1 MHYSYFSDPTFLL
14 LIPALL
20 LTVYAQIKVHHT
32 INKYNQVKNSANLTG
47 HDVAKKI
54 LSMEGL
60 GNIPIHVSNKSLG
73 DFYNP
78 LTKELTLSQ
87 DVYSQASISA
97 LGIAAHEV
105 GHAIQHSKKYPF
117 LIVRTAFYPVANFSS
132 FLAPILLI
140 AGIFFSRLSFSTYL
154 LEIGIIL
161 FSASVVFT
169 VVTLPVEFNASRRA
183 VQTLKS
189 MGILHGDDEIK
200 GVKKVL
206 NAAALTYVAAAL
218 VAILQLIRLILI
230 AKRR

>member
-20 LTVYAQIKVHHT
+20 LTVYAQIKVHFT
-32 INKYNQVKNSANLTG
+32 INKYSQIKNSANLTG

-54 LSMEGL
+54 LNMEGL
-60 GNIPIHVSNKSLG
+60 GNIPINRSDKSLG
-73 DFYNP
+73 DHYNP
-78 LTKELTLSQ
+78 LTRELTLSG
-87 DVYSQASISA
+87 DVYGKASISA
-97 LGIAAHEV
+97 IGIAAHEA
-105 GHAIQHSKKYPF
+105 GHAIQHQKKYPF
-117 LIVRTAFYPVANFSS
+117 LIVRTGFYPIANFSS
-132 FLAPILLI
+132 FLAPILFI
-140 AGIFFSRLSFSTYL
+140 AGIFLSIPYL

-189 MGILHGDDEIK
+189 IGVLHGDNEIK

-218 VAILQLIRLILI
+218 VAILQLLRLILI
-230 AKRR
+230 ARNR